1 MIPRT
6 SGGGVT
12 RSNTKHAARCR
23 GRAARPCAP
32 VVCAREPAGDPASS
46 RSGYWIRYTAER
58 RALDTASTSGTP
70 SRYYRHR
77 TRLHATPPTGPA
89 TAAAPASTS
98 RPHCALLDQ
107 YHSYLLHSCTSNYHP
122 PSTRSTYSLWI
133 LGRATSHLSNG
144 SEMEPSLLT
153 GGTAPL
159 SEAEFGTDPA
169 NRAWK
174 GAPSGC
180 TMRSAPAGRTRA
192 HLARRRIAPLH
203 SCARAPSMC
212 Q

>member
-12 RSNTKHAARCR
+12 RAPSTCR
-23 GRAARPCAP
+23 RAARP
-32 VVCAREPAGDPASS
+32 R
-46 RSGYWIRYTAER
+46 
-58 RALDTASTSGTP
+58 DTAAYDVGP
-70 SRYYRHR
+70 GIGAYVVLSRYYRHR

-89 TAAAPASTS
+89 TAPRASTS
-98 RPHCALLDQ
+98 TTTHYQ
-107 YHSYLLHSCTSNYHP
+107 TSTTPTCYTAVPGYYHP
-122 PSTRSTYSLWI
+122 PSTRPTYALWI

-159 SEAEFGTDPA
+159 SETKGGTDPA
-169 NRAWK
+169 TRAWK

-203 SCARAPSMC
+203 SCARASSMC

>member
-12 RSNTKHAARCR
+12 PVMS
-23 GRAARPCAP
+23 GRTVDTILSTP
-32 VVCAREPAGDPASS
+32 VLG
-46 RSGYWIRYTAER
+46 YTAR
-58 RALDTASTSGTP
+58 
-70 SRYYRHR
+70 
-77 TRLHATPPTGPA
+77 PPTGPA
-89 TAAAPASTS
+89 TAPRASTS
-98 RPHCALLDQ
+98 TTTHYQ
-107 YHSYLLHSCTSNYHP
+107 TSTTPTCYTAVKTGYNHP
-122 PSTRSTYSLWI
+122 PSTRPTYALWI

-159 SEAEFGTDPA
+159 SEAKVGTDPA
-169 NRAWK
+169 TRAWK

-203 SCARAPSMC
+203 SCARASSMC